1 MSAWWLLP
9 AYLVGVMTLPLL
21 LLALHEF
28 LLHCDDR
35 LEE

>member
-1 MSAWWLLP
+1 MAVLWLCV
-9 AYLVGVMTLPLL
+9 AYLAGLMTLPLVL
-21 LLALHEF
+21 VALHEF